1 MSSNI
6 HDTNVKL
13 IYSELQSLIN
23 DTLFLS
29 SSDELLQQRLPHIYT
44 TSPTLFKMISS
55 NKDKIFNNDKSFF
68 DKIHLMLFNIFQI
81 QSNNITQHK
90 ASEIIGTNLAQ
101 EFIDVCKK

>member
-6 HDTNVKL
+6 NDTNVKL
-13 IYSELQSLIN
+13 IYSELHSLIN
-23 DTLFLS
+23 DNLFLS
-29 SSDELLQQRLPHIYT
+29 SSDELLQKRLPNIYS
-44 TSPTLFKMISS
+44 TSPTLFKMICS

-81 QSNNITQHK
+81 QTNKITQHK